1 MNTTD
6 PYDIEQRLNIVDTI
20 YRAVMLLEN
29 EELSSQLSCY
39 QSDNIQWVLN
49 VLQGIFDE
57 LEHAL
62 DLEESNY
69 IDY

>member
-1 MNTTD
+1 MTD
-6 PYDIEQRLNIVDTI
+6 ARDIEQRLNIVDI
-20 YRAVMLLEN
+20 LYRSVMLLEN
-29 EELSSQLSCY
+29 EELSDQLRCY
-39 QSDNIQWVLN
+39 SSDNTQWVLN

-57 LEHAL
+57 LDHVL

>member
-1 MNTTD
+1 MTD
-6 PYDIEQRLNIVDTI
+6 PHDIEQRLNIVDI
-20 YRAVMLLEN
+20 LYRSVMLLEN
-29 EELSSQLSCY
+29 EELATQLGSY
-39 QSDNIQWVLN
+39 SSDNIQWVLN

-57 LEHAL
+57 LDHVL

>member
-1 MNTTD
+1 MKITN

-29 EELSSQLSCY
+29 EELSSQLSGY
-39 QSDNIQWVLN
+39 QSDNLQWVLN

>member
-1 MNTTD
+1 MTD
-6 PYDIEQRLNIVDTI
+6 PHDIEQRLNVVDI
-20 YRAVMLLEN
+20 LYRSVMLLEN
-29 EELSSQLSCY
+29 EELAAQLGGYS
-39 QSDNIQWVLN
+39 SDNIQWVLN

-57 LEHAL
+57 LDHVL

>member
-1 MNTTD
+1 MTD
-6 PYDIEQRLNIVDTI
+6 PHDIEQRLNIVDII
-20 YRAVMLLEN
+20 YRAIMLLEN
-29 EELSSQLSCY
+29 EELAQELSCY
-39 QSDNIQWVLN
+39 SSDNIQWVLN

-57 LEHAL
+57 LEHVL

>member
-6 PYDIEQRLNIVDTI
+6 PYNIEQRLNIVDTI

-29 EELSSQLSCY
+29 EELSSQLSGY

>member
-1 MNTTD
+1 MTD
-6 PYDIEQRLNIVDTI
+6 PHDIEQRLNIVDTL
-20 YRAVMLLEN
+20 YRSVMLLEN
-29 EELSSQLSCY
+29 EELATQLGGYS
-39 QSDNIQWVLN
+39 SDNIQWVLN

-57 LEHAL
+57 LDHVL

>member
-1 MNTTD
+1 MTD
-6 PYDIEQRLNIVDTI
+6 LHDIEQRLNIVDI
-20 YRAVMLLEN
+20 LYRSVMLLEN

-39 QSDNIQWVLN
+39 SSDNTQLVLN

-57 LEHAL
+57 LEHVL

>member
-1 MNTTD
+1 MTD
-6 PYDIEQRLNIVDTI
+6 LHDIEQRLNIVDI
-20 YRAVMLLEN
+20 LYRSVMLLEN

-39 QSDNIQWVLN
+39 SSDNTQWVLN

-57 LEHAL
+57 LEHVL

>member
-1 MNTTD
+1 MTD
-6 PYDIEQRLNIVDTI
+6 LRDIEQRLNIVDI
-20 YRAVMLLEN
+20 LYRSIMLLEN
-29 EELSSQLSCY
+29 EELAGQLSQY
-39 QSDNIQWVLN
+39 SSDNTQWVLN

-57 LEHAL
+57 LEHVL

>member
-1 MNTTD
+1 MKITD

-29 EELSSQLSCY
+29 EELSSQLSGY
-39 QSDNIQWVLN
+39 QSDNLQWVLN

>member
-1 MNTTD
+1 MAD
-6 PYDIEQRLNIVDTI
+6 PYDIEQRLNIVDI
-20 YRAVMLLEN
+20 LYRSVMLLEN
-29 EELSSQLSCY
+29 EELANQLSCY
-39 QSDNIQWVLN
+39 SSDNTQWVLN

-57 LEHAL
+57 LEHVL

>member
-1 MNTTD
+1 MIMTD
-6 PYDIEQRLNIVDTI
+6 PHDIEQRLNIVDII
-20 YRAVMLLEN
+20 YRAIMLLEN
-29 EELSSQLSCY
+29 EELAQELSCY
-39 QSDNIQWVLN
+39 SSDNIQWVLN

-57 LEHAL
+57 LEHVL